1 MVNALTTK
9 AKAPADKHYRPT
21 VNLDIPDTMWPGM
34 LDDIIEETPL
44 PARRAK
50 APVKAPAAHKA
61 PAPKVHAMPAVPV
74 LTPET
79 IKEVIATIAADA
91 AVNNRWRKAADL
103 LRAEGV
109 TSERLKS
116 DEGRAYYHAT
126 LVYPSFTLLE
136 VALYQG
142 AAKGLS
148 TSELGTKKHVAS
160 EIGARY
166 GKICRHVAKSEAD
179 ELTQEESKSYARKS
193 IGTNLSKV
201 LDGWTKKIENADSV
215 DFSATLMLEYLRKA
229 RALIK
234 NS

>member
-1 MVNALTTK
+1 MATTRKTTRTTTPAINTAIGAALTTAIGAALTTK
-9 AKAPADKHYRPT
+9 AKAP
-21 VNLDIPDTMWPGM
+21 
-34 LDDIIEETPL
+34 
-44 PARRAK
+44 
-50 APVKAPAAHKA
+50 VKVHKA
-61 PAPKVHAMPAVPV
+61 PAVPAVPV

-79 IKEVIATIAADA
+79 IKEVIATITADT
-91 AVNNRWRKAADL
+91 AVQNRWKMAADL
-103 LRAEGV
+103 LRSEGV

-116 DEGRAYYHAT
+116 DEGRAYYHNA

-136 VALYQG
+136 VTLYQG

-179 ELTQEESKSYARKS
+179 ELTNDEAKSYARKS

-201 LDGWTKKIENADSV
+201 LDAWTKKIEGADSV